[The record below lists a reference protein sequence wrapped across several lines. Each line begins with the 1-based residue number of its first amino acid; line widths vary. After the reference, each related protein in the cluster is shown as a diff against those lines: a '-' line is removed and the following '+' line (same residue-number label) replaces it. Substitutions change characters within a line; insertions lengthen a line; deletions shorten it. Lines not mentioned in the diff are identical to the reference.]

1 MLKFIYAI
9 SVVVLLHSCNI
20 PNKKQTIR
28 PEEKAS
34 VPGSNGELSNE
45 SAYYNTNYQ
54 MYSLEGCEYIVVGYG
69 DNKWGSHKG
78 NCKNPIHN
86 K

>member
-9 SVVVLLHSCNI
+9 GVFALLHSCNI
-20 PNKKQTIR
+20 SNKKPIIR
-28 PEEKAS
+28 PEEKVS
-34 VPGSNGELSNE
+34 VPWAKSELSNE

-54 MYSLEGCEYIVVGYG
+54 IYSLEGCEYIVVDVGS
-69 DNKWGSHKG
+69 NKWGSHKG
-78 NCKNPIHN
+78 NCINPIHN

>member
-1 MLKFIYAI
+1 M
-9 SVVVLLHSCNI
+9 SVVALLHSCNI
-20 PNKKQTIR
+20 PNKKPIAR
-28 PEEKAS
+28 PEENVS

-45 SAYYNTNYQ
+45 SDHYNTRYQ
-54 MYSLEGCEYIVVGYG
+54 IYSLEGCEYIVVDFGRS
-69 DNKWGSHKG
+69 KWGSHKG